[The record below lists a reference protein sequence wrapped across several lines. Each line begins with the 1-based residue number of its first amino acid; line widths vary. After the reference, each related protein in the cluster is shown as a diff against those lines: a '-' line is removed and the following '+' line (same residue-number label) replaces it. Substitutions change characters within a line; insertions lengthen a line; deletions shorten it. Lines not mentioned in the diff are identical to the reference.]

1 MFASQ
6 TRTGDTVT
14 SKEGL
19 ARIRPMLRQYEH
31 RHHEEEEGDSSHDLE
46 SHDDLDHDVVLAGLQ
61 VPSPVY
67 FCSVEPP
74 SMASQKDLDLALE
87 CLQREDPSLKVI
99 LLFLYQ

>member
-31 RHHEEEEGDSSHDLE
+31 RHHEECDSSHDLE

>member
-31 RHHEEEEGDSSHDLE
+31 RHHEEEDSSHNPE